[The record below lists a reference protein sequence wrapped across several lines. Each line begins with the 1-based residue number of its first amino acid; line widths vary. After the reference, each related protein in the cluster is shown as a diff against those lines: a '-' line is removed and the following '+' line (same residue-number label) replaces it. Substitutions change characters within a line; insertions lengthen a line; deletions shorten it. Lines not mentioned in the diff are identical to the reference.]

1 MMEHQENLTLRQL
14 NQYTQAWVEGDYH
27 QKSNRALK
35 GQIPID
41 CYLNHQN
48 VGRDCPD
55 SEQLRRVFRRQA
67 TRKQRRSDGTISL
80 EGKRFEIPNAYHA
93 LIDITVQYAVWD
105 LSVIDMIDPDTAS
118 ILTPLYPQN
127 KSANANGLRRQRIVK
142 PQEPELGS
150 SPTPPLLQ
158 KLLNEYAATGL
169 PQGYLPKMSWENPNE
184 QNITCPL
191 WSKIQSF

>member
-67 TRKQRRSDGTISL
+67 TRKQRHSDGTISL
-80 EGKRFEIPNAYHA
+80 EGTRFEIPDCYRHLNHIK
-93 LIDITVQYAVWD
+93 LRYASWD
-105 LSVIDMIDPDTAS
+105 LSVIDMVDPNTCDV
-118 ILTPLYPQN
+118 LTPVFPLN
-127 KSANANGLRRQRIVK
+127 KSANANGKRRQRDSGSQPLL
-142 PQEPELGS
+142 PQELPFTE
-150 SPTPPLLQ
+150 TPPFLQ
-158 KLLNEYAATGL
+158 KLLNDYAATGL
-169 PQGYLPKMSWENPNE
+169 PQSYIPKDEIGEP
-184 QNITCPL
+184 Q
-191 WSKIQSF
+191 

>member
-1 MMEHQENLTLRQL
+1 MLENQQSLTLRQL
-14 NQYTQAWVEGDYH
+14 NQATQAWVEGDYH
-27 QKSNRALK
+27 QKSNKALD
-35 GQIPID
+35 GQIPIN
-41 CYLNHQN
+41 CYLQHHD
-48 VGRDCPD
+48 VGRICPD
-55 SEQLRRVFRRQA
+55 SQVLRTAFRKQ
-67 TRKQRRSDGTISL
+67 TKRKQRRSDGTISL

-169 PQGYLPKMSWENPNE
+169 PQGYLPKDELGES
-184 QNITCPL
+184 Q
-191 WSKIQSF
+191 